1 MVFYSLKKQNIL
13 KNKII
18 INWQVSKI
26 ITIKIK
32 KLYLNYVQRRD
43 YLKIEISLFFIVK
56 MVKICLILQKKSVP

>member
-1 MVFYSLKKQNIL
+1 YSLKKQNIL

-43 YLKIEISLFFIVK
+43 YLKIEISLFFIAERI
-56 MVKICLILQKKSVP
+56 KIYLISYKKEG